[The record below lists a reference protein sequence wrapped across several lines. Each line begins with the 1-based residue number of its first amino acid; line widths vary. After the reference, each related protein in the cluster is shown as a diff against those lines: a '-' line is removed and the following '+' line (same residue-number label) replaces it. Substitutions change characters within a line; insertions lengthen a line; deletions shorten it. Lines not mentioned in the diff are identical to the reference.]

1 MSDQWQHPKGMPAE
15 GWHQAQVV
23 DLEGSVLLTV
33 FDGEEIISI
42 ELMESYDVQLAESC
56 AVSMGF
62 GVAIEN
68 V

>member
-1 MSDQWQHPKGMPAE
+1 MSDQWQ
-15 GWHQAQVV
+15 QAQVI

-42 ELMESYDVQLAESC
+42 ELMEVHDVQLAESC

-62 GVAIEN
+62 GVAVES

>member
-1 MSDQWQHPKGMPAE
+1 MSEQ
-15 GWHQAQVV
+15 WHQAQVV

-42 ELMESYDVQLAESC
+42 ELMESHDVQLVESC
-56 AVSMGF
+56 AVRMGF
-62 GVAIEN
+62 GVAVES

>member
-1 MSDQWQHPKGMPAE
+1 MSDQ
-15 GWHQAQVV
+15 WHQAQVV

-42 ELMESYDVQLAESC
+42 ELMESHDVQLAESC

>member
-1 MSDQWQHPKGMPAE
+1 MSEQWQ
-15 GWHQAQVV
+15 QAQVV

-33 FDGEEIISI
+33 FDNEEIISI
-42 ELMESYDVQLAESC
+42 ELMESHDVQLAESC

-62 GVAIEN
+62 GVAVES

>member
-1 MSDQWQHPKGMPAE
+1 MSDQ
-15 GWHQAQVV
+15 WHQAQVV

-42 ELMESYDVQLAESC
+42 ELMESHDVQLPESC

>member
-1 MSDQWQHPKGMPAE
+1 MSEQWQ
-15 GWHQAQVV
+15 QAQVV

-62 GVAIEN
+62 GVAVES